1 MGHQIPL
8 YLQLPNTIP
17 EHSPQWGHYSEVK
30 YNNLNTLQNLPSN
43 WGLQVDLDDGM
54 AESGP
59 HYILAW
65 PSFAHRGLDPAESC
79 LPDPVKTCDL
89 GEFVPSGRVRGDA
102 GSPFRLL
109 RPFALSPPKVA
120 VEDLDVDTNQSTPL
134 QFAPV
139 PKYA

>member
-79 LPDPVKTCDL
+79 LPDPVKTWTSRSRRVCAFGTRARGC
-89 GEFVPSGRVRGDA
+89 GEPLSAIEALRFVPSKSCGR
-102 GSPFRLL
+102 RLG
-109 RPFALSPPKVA
+109 R
-120 VEDLDVDTNQSTPL
+120 
-134 QFAPV
+134 
-139 PKYA
+139 